1 MNSYIDA
8 TYVINMDNDKDR
20 LIEFDKMM
28 KGLNWSYNRQVAIHG
43 KKIFNREPTEPFD
56 NNHLTLKNKYL
67 AFINLLTHTEI
78 GCLLSHVA
86 IWEQLINN
94 DKLNRIAIFEDDART
109 HITGNTIHQNLNG
122 FYQYLTANKL
132 AEPDILYLGKC
143 LDTCFNYQKV
153 YGHIYRTYRPLC
165 FHAYIINKAGAKK
178 LFNLAPFSEP
188 ADMIP
193 ISLIKNRSLVAMTF
207 HPSLF
212 FQDVMNTT
220 SNLRSLGMALNNN
233 TECIVTYQQ
242 IPEESAYLLGI
253 IIFTLIVAIILFL
266 IFISYTSNY

>member
-8 TYVINMDNDKDR
+8 TYVINMDSDKDR
-20 LIEFDKMM
+20 LVEFDNMM
-28 KGLNWSYNRQVAIHG
+28 KSLNWPYSRHVAIRG

-56 NNHLTLKNKYL
+56 DNHLNLKNKYL
-67 AFINLLTHTEI
+67 AFINLLSHTEI

-86 IWEQLINN
+86 IWEQLVVN

-109 HITGNTIHQNLNG
+109 HVTGNSIYQHLND
-122 FYQYLTANKL
+122 FYQYLQTNNVN
-132 AEPDILYLGKC
+132 EPDILYLGKC
-143 LDTCFNYQKV
+143 LDACFNYQKI

-165 FHAYIINKAGAKK
+165 FHAYVINKVGAKK
-178 LFNLAPFSEP
+178 LLDLAPFSEP

-193 ISLIKNRSLVAMTF
+193 ISLIKNKSLLAMTF

-233 TECIVTYQQ
+233 TECVVPYQQ
-242 IPEESAYLLGI
+242 IPEENAYVLGVVI
-253 IIFTLIVAIILFL
+253 LTLIVAVILFL
-266 IFISYTSNY
+266 IFISFR